1 MGGIAPR
8 IVLSP
13 IKSPQKSI
21 SETVKQ
27 ALELARSKSDGP
39 APDPGPSSHAP
50 VPSSPAS
57 QAEAEGEAET
67 GPETVIICK
76 PGTTSI
82 AEPVVKDVE
91 SSPTDLLRN
100 LLDMT
105 HVPPGTEPSHFKS
118 IAQTLMQGFELCVTS
133 KSSVVTTYEFQEVE
147 FYWYN
152 QQSGHIDPFTHAA
165 EEQRVSGN
173 WYFHRAPRRVPPNSQ
188 STAPVPSPK
197 TNGFRG
203 GTRKGL
209 DLTFGVPST
218 DTSTIA
224 YGGILLR
231 TLRNTQTKKV
241 TCGPSLLV
249 DEVLRSS
256 EADSPATLV
265 GALWKGDTS
274 AFLSP
279 EAELGPSRVF
289 LRPVDR
295 KGAKPPVMYSSPRIG
310 LELSR
315 IQTAGEATATH
326 PRVRYVLR
334 PYRFFTHPELMGP
347 IRPQTFYG
355 LLLAQEAG
363 QLTRSIADVT
373 GMKPIQIPTYSGY
386 VEAGRNAGPKAI
398 KDFVSEQGRGVG
410 PVAPKFLKMAGVVE
424 CILDDSGG
432 ERVQKKQKLG
442 PTLTSMFAGGSKKKA
457 AKEA

>member
-1 MGGIAPR
+1 MGGPSQRMPAEMIR
-8 IVLSP
+8 KL
-13 IKSPQKSI
+13 KR
-21 SETVKQ
+21 
-27 ALELARSKSDGP
+27 ARAEEP
-39 APDPGPSSHAP
+39 TPEPSSDEHDP
-50 VPSSPAS
+50 ENEGVETKEEPPAKL
-57 QAEAEGEAET
+57 A
-67 GPETVIICK
+67 
-76 PGTTSI
+76 
-82 AEPVVKDVE
+82 VKEVT
-91 SSPTDLLRN
+91 SSPTDLFKN

-105 HVPPGTEPSHFKS
+105 HVPPGTEPAHFYT
-118 IAQTLMQGFELCVTS
+118 IAQTLMQHFELCVTS
-133 KSSVVTTYEFQEVE
+133 KSSVVTSYEFLEVE

-197 TNGFRG
+197 TSGFRG

-209 DLTFGVPST
+209 DLTFGVPSNE
-218 DTSTIA
+218 STVA

-256 EADSPATLV
+256 GTDQLSTLV
-265 GALWKGDTS
+265 GTCWGGDTS
-274 AFLSP
+274 AFV
-279 EAELGPSRVF
+279 AEPGPSRMF
-289 LRPVDR
+289 LRPVDQ
-295 KGAKPPVMYSSPRIG
+295 KGTKIPRMYTSPRIG

-315 IQTAGEATATH
+315 IQTPGEATASH
-326 PRVRYVLR
+326 PRVQYVTR
-334 PYRFFTHPELMGP
+334 PYRFFTHPDLMGS

-355 LLLAQEAG
+355 LLHAHESG
-363 QLTRSIADVT
+363 HLTRTGIADVS
-373 GMKPIQIPTYSGY
+373 GMKPSQVSTFCGY
-386 VEAGRNAGPKAI
+386 VEEGRKAGPGAVKE
-398 KDFVSEQGRGVG
+398 FVGEKGKGVG
-410 PVAPKFLKMAGVVE
+410 PSAARFLKMVGVVE

-442 PTLTSMFAGGSKKKA
+442 PTLTSMFASGSKPTKD
-457 AKEA
+457 

>member
-8 IVLSP
+8 
-13 IKSPQKSI
+13 
-21 SETVKQ
+21 ETLPPLQYGAQSKKHEPAAEVKPKNKP
-27 ALELARSKSDGP
+27 RSTVGAVV
-39 APDPGPSSHAP
+39 APKDKP
-50 VPSSPAS
+50 
-57 QAEAEGEAET
+57 QAEAKEDTPPKLEVNEVT
-67 GPETVIICK
+67 
-76 PGTTSI
+76 
-82 AEPVVKDVE
+82 
-91 SSPTDLLRN
+91 SSPTDVFKN

-105 HVPPGTEPSHFKS
+105 HVPPGTEPAHFHT
-118 IAQTLMQGFELCVTS
+118 IAQTLMQNFELCVTS
-133 KSSVVTTYEFQEVE
+133 KSSVVTSYEFLEVE

-209 DLTFGVPST
+209 DLTFGIPANEST
-218 DTSTIA
+218 VA

-249 DEVLRSS
+249 DEVLRSIGATELS
-256 EADSPATLV
+256 TLV
-265 GALWKGDTS
+265 GTHWGGDTS
-274 AFLSP
+274 AFV
-279 EAELGPSRVF
+279 AEPGPNRMF
-289 LRPVDR
+289 LRPVDG
-295 KGAKPPVMYSSPRIG
+295 KATAKLSKMYTSPRIG

-315 IQTAGEATATH
+315 IQTLGEATASH
-326 PRVRYVLR
+326 PRVQYVTR
-334 PYRFFTHPELMGP
+334 PYRFFTHPDLMGS

-355 LLLAQEAG
+355 LLQAHESG
-363 QLTRSIADVT
+363 QLTRAGIADVS
-373 GMKPIQIPTYSGY
+373 GMKPSQVSTFFGY
-386 VEAGRNAGPKAI
+386 VEEGRKAGPGAVKE
-398 KDFVSEQGRGVG
+398 FVGEKGKGVG
-410 PVAPKFLKMAGVVE
+410 PSPARFLKMAGVVE

-442 PTLTSMFAGGSKKKA
+442 PTLSSMFANGSKDKPA
-457 AKEA
+457 AKD

>member
-1 MGGIAPR
+1 MGGFAPR
-8 IVLSP
+8 IVLGP
-13 IKSPQKSI
+13 IESPQKSKSI

-27 ALELARSKSDGP
+27 ALELAQSKSDGP
-39 APDPGPSSHAP
+39 APDPSSP
-50 VPSSPAS
+50 TRVPSSPTS
-57 QAEAEGEAET
+57 ETEAET
-67 GPETVIICK
+67 GPETIIISK
-76 PGTTSI
+76 PGVTPTP
-82 AEPVVKDVE
+82 EPVVKDVS
-91 SSPTDLLRN
+91 SSPMDLLRN

-105 HVPPGTEPSHFKS
+105 HVPPGTEPSHFNS

-133 KSSVVTTYEFQEVE
+133 KSLVVTTYELLEVE

-152 QQSGHIDPFTHAA
+152 QGSGHIDPFTHAA

-218 DTSTIA
+218 DQSTVA
-224 YGGILLR
+224 YGGILFR

-256 EADSPATLV
+256 GADSPATLV
-265 GALWKGDTS
+265 GALWKGNTS
-274 AFLSP
+274 AFLSS
-279 EAELGPSRVF
+279 EDELGPSRVF

-295 KGAKPPVMYSSPRIG
+295 KGAKPPDMYSSPRIG

-315 IQTAGEATATH
+315 IQTPSEATATH
-326 PRVRYVLR
+326 PRVQYVLR
-334 PYRFFTHPELMGP
+334 PYRFFTHPELMGT

-355 LLLAQEAG
+355 LFLAHEAG
-363 QLTRSIADVT
+363 QLTRSGIADVT
-373 GMKPIQIPTYSGY
+373 GMKPMQVPTYCGY
-386 VEAGRNAGPKAI
+386 IEAGRNAGPRGV

-410 PVAPKFLKMAGVVE
+410 PVAAKFLKMVGVVE
-424 CILDDSGG
+424 CIMDDSGG

-442 PTLTSMFAGGSKKKA
+442 PTLTSMFAGGSKNKA
-457 AKEA
+457 AKEG